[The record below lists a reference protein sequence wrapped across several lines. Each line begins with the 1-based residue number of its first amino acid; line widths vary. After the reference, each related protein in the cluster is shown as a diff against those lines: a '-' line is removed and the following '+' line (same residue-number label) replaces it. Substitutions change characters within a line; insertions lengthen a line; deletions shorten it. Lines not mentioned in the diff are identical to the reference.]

1 MIGLFENIFWI
12 CMSIISIGLLLVVSI
27 EIYIYAWNR
36 ISKFR
41 KGRKNENCSNRT

>member
-12 CMSIISIGLLLVVSI
+12 CMSIISIGLLLVASI
-27 EIYIYAWNR
+27 EIYIYIWNR
-36 ISKFR
+36 ISKLR